1 MEATCDKCSRKF
13 EIKMK
18 KRTHG
23 IDITEHYFICPK
35 CKKRYTSYVTD
46 QKVRSLQKEVRIL
59 SKELREHAAYSSP
72 ATYKEKVDE
81 VDKMHKEI
89 KKVMEKLKADITKIK
104 E

>member
-1 MEATCDKCSRKF
+1 MLEVICDKCSKKF
-13 EIKMK
+13 EVKMK

-23 IDITEHYFICPK
+23 VDITEHYFICPK
-35 CKKRYTSYVTD
+35 CRKRYTSYVTD
-46 QKVRSLQKEVRIL
+46 QEVRRLQKEVRVL

-81 VDKMHKEI
+81 IDAKQKKNKMI
-89 KKVMEKLKADITKIK
+89 MSKLKSEIVN